1 MLTVVALSSGATY
14 ATITG
19 VPDLLHS
26 ATSSAQLLGH
36 VEVVVRNTDGDITAY
51 RQSDNM
57 IVSSGMREIGD
68 GVFEGINATN
78 VKMEYIGIGDGST
91 APAASDV
98 NLESPINPGGCSR
111 EDIDDGTQPA
121 LPAMAVGTMNGSP
134 NANVTI
140 TATFDGATCSDND
153 IQEAGLFNHV
163 TGGQM
168 FARNSFTSVNLQASD
183 TLDLTWIFQ
192 FTDT

>member
-1 MLTVVALSSGATY
+1 MLTVVAVTSGVTY

-19 VPDLLHS
+19 VPDLFHS
-26 ATSSAQLLGH
+26 TTSTAQLLGH
-36 VEVVVRNTDGDITAY
+36 VEVVVKNTDGDITAY

-57 IVSSGMREIGD
+57 IVSAGMQEIGD
-68 GVFEGINATN
+68 NVFQGINGTSA
-78 VKMEYIGIGDGST
+78 KMEFIEIGDGST
-91 APAASDV
+91 APAATDADI
-98 NLESPINPGGCSR
+98 ESEIPGCAR

-121 LPAMAVGTMNGSP
+121 LPAMVVGTMNGDP

-140 TATFDGATCSDND
+140 TATFDGGTCADND
-153 IQEAGLFNHV
+153 IQEAGLFNHL
-163 TGGQM
+163 TGGQL
-168 FARNSFTSVNLQASD
+168 FARNSFAPVNLQASD